1 MGAIQKKKVAKI
13 QTSYAVQQE
22 EVEINKGRK
31 RKLLYRRLAVFFIG
45 AAFISFLMISTLVS
59 QSAALEEKNEE
70 KKKLKNELAVLKK
83 KEVDLEEEIVKL
95 NDDEYIAKLARKDYF
110 LSEENETIF
119 KLPEKKEK
127 EEKKEKKEKSSD

>member
-22 EVEINKGRK
+22 AAEINKGRK
-31 RKLLYRRLAVFFIG
+31 RKLLFRRLAIFFIG

-70 KKKLKNELAVLKK
+70 KKQLKNELASLQK
-83 KEVDLEEEIVKL
+83 KEVELEEEIVKL

-119 KLPEKKEK
+119 KLPEEK